1 MFFQNLQIYYY
12 MNGRKVLSQ
21 PGETNILTIESNKSY
36 LQKMF
41 SIFDGN
47 SEIEVI
53 AEVVPSL
60 HKSPIQPQ
68 PILYHAFV

>member
-36 LQKMF
+36 LQTMF
-41 SIFDGN
+41 SIFGHGN
-47 SEIEVI
+47 LMVH
-53 AEVVPSL
+53 L
-60 HKSPIQPQ
+60 
-68 PILYHAFV
+68 ILENTDSRIVQYFQ